1 MCYLKKKK
9 AVRKWCYIEEKKN
22 QNFRRYLRENI
33 GDDLRVGGIVDDS
46 LGETGDNIL
55 KLSHLGK
62 KNT

>member
-1 MCYLKKKK
+1 MVLYW
-9 AVRKWCYIEEKKN
+9 REKKN
-22 QNFRRYLRENI
+22 INFRRYLRENV

-46 LGETGDNIL
+46 LGEVGDNIL